1 MTEIPSLDV
10 RTVDKPRV
18 PPGQSKTVKWPV
30 LHYGHVPDVDL
41 AKWRFQVTGLVE
53 SPLMLTWAEF
63 QALPRQ
69 RTVCDIHCVTRW
81 SRLDN
86 TFEGVP
92 VQEILRRVRP
102 TAEATH
108 VMVHAAPDYTTN
120 LALEDLDR
128 PENLFADLHDGEPL
142 TAEHGGPLRLLV
154 PHLYFWKSAKW
165 VTGLEFRRS
174 DAPGFWEQNGYH
186 MHGDPW
192 LQERY
197 RKFDAKQSWFNTFRN
212 ESNK

>member
-1 MTEIPSLDV
+1 MPARIPSLDV
-10 RTVDKPRV
+10 RSTDRPRV

-30 LHYGHVPDVDL
+30 LHYGDVPEIDL
-41 AKWRFQVTGLVE
+41 AKWRFQITGLVE
-53 SPLMLTWAEF
+53 SPLVLTWTEF

-86 TFEGVP
+86 TFEGVS
-92 VQEILRRVRP
+92 VAELIRRVGP
-102 TAEATH
+102 AADATH

-120 LALEDLDR
+120 LPLVDLDR
-128 PENLFADLHDGEPL
+128 PENLLADVHDGASL

-165 VTGLEFRRS
+165 MNGLEFLS
-174 DAPGFWEQNGYH
+174 ADEAGFWEKNGYH
-186 MHGDPW
+186 MHGDPFKD
-192 LQERY
+192 ERY
-197 RKFDAKQSWFNTFRN
+197 SD
-212 ESNK
+212 